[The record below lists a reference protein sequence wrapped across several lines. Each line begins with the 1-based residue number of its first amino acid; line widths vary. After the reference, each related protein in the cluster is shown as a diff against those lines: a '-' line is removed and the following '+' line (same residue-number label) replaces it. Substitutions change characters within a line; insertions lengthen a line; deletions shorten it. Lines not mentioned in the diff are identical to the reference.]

1 MKMHIVELNEL
12 NHTHCF

>member
-12 NHTHCF
+12 NHTYCF